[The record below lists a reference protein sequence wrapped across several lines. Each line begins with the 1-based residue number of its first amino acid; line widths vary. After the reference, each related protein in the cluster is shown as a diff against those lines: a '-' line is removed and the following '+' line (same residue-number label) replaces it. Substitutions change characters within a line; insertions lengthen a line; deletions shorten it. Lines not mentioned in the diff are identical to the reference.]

1 LKYVIEPKVLNE
13 HLKGELGRWAIPYPE
28 LIKTDPF
35 WLNSG
40 DQHRT
45 AYITQTM
52 VGPTLPALRSV

>member
-1 LKYVIEPKVLNE
+1 VLNE
-13 HLKGELGRWAIPYPE
+13 HLKGGLGRWAIPYPE